1 MKSLYEIMS
10 KGYEMPHKFSFITLE
25 EFCELNN
32 LDENTL
38 TEEQINFFYDNYG
51 KSSGL
56 PASRYDLTHTHN
68 DWVIENLQSHDHKI
82 VIRRIKDVL
91 GDKILNIDTEDAS
104 EKLTKARIVR
114 FFIDKSCNIFNSDS
128 ETTFKLKDCKI
139 ANEINKILKFH
150 NYYITQIYLHE
161 NNNILIIEPK
171 QTENATDLVKKS
183 NYVYHITYKQN
194 LTSILR
200 TGLRP
205 KVKKSKDEPAYRYFT
220 ERVFLIMHS
229 PRIQRD
235 LIQVLDDLDAWNNY
249 VILKIDVS
257 KLNITF
263 WWDDASIGNTIYTV
277 ESIPP
282 KFIEVID
289 DVFEV

>member
-1 MKSLYEIMS
+1 MKSIYEIIS

-32 LDENTL
+32 LDENSL

-91 GDKILNIDTEDAS
+91 GDQLLNIDTEDAS

-114 FFIDKSCNIFNSDS
+114 FFINKSCNIFNSNS

-171 QTENATDLVKKS
+171 QTENATDFVKES

-194 LTSILR
+194 LTNILR

-229 PRIQRD
+229 PRIRKD
-235 LIQVLDDLDAWNNY
+235 LIQVLGDLDAWNNY

-282 KFIEVID
+282 KYITVIND
-289 DVFEV
+289 INDI